1 MKTLFKNGQTSVIVR
16 VMILDTSSAI
26 GAGLTG
32 VVFNTA
38 GLNIS
43 TIADTESA
51 ATVYSTTGNTIET
64 ITTCGTFAAPTAT
77 KCRFKA
83 VDATNHP
90 GLYEIQIA
98 DARWAVSNAKS
109 LIVHVTGVTGGYS
122 APAEVQLSAID
133 INDATAAGISRID
146 EAISA
151 AKNVKA
157 GGIARAAFAT
167 DTGLQCLRSNTA
179 QSGSISTIQYDAG
192 ASAMLNFSVGCWV
205 YITSGTGVG
214 QVRMVQSYANATK
227 TATISPNWDTAPDN
241 TSIFAIIP
249 ASRIIAVDTAPSD
262 SSGVTTLLTRIAS
275 ALTITSGKVDV
286 NDKTGFSL
294 SAAGVQAIW
303 DALTSAL
310 TTVGSVGKY
319 IITSLSTYTGG
330 DTAGTTTLLSR
341 LTGPRATNLDNLDA
355 TVSSRSTYAGADTA
369 GTTTLLSRIASALT
383 ITGGKVDVNDK
394 TGFSLSPA
402 GVQAIWDAL
411 TSALTTVG
419 SVGKYIVTN
428 LSTYAGGDTA
438 GTTTLLA
445 RLTAQRASNLDFL
458 DTAISGVKDAVWTV
472 ASRTLTAFGFT
483 VNTNA
488 NATETDISNRLP
500 AVLING
506 HMDSSIQ
513 EIGVAKINA
522 AAFATAAITT
532 AAIQDGA
539 LTRLKFNADSGLQ
552 SVRSNTAQAGA
563 TTTITLD
570 AGASAVNDFY
580 KNDFVYI
587 TGGTGAGQCRLISA
601 YVGATKVATV
611 TTWVTNPDA
620 TSTFAIIPFD
630 AVASG
635 GGGGGATAADIW
647 TYATR
652 TLTGFGFTGVEIEVL
667 SPVLDSGDIEL
678 RMGYD
683 YTIASGQPIVWNF
696 TGLGVSL
703 AGATVEV
710 VHTDA
715 AETSYGWTITITNAG
730 QATQTVTAEATGAQT
745 AALGYPGSLQRKPF
759 RVKATLSGGA
769 QRVLAEGRLILS

>member
-16 VMILDTSSAI
+16 VMILDTSSST

-32 VVFNTA
+32 VAFNTA

-43 TIADTESA
+43 TIADTEST
-51 ATVYSTTGNTIET
+51 ATVYSTTGGTIET

-109 LIVHVTGVTGGYS
+109 LIIHVTGITGGYS

-133 INDATAAGISRID
+133 VNDATAAGISRID

-151 AKNVKA
+151 AKNIKA
-157 GGIARAAFAT
+157 GGIARAAFST
-167 DTGLQCLRSNTA
+167 DTGLQCVRSGTA
-179 QSGSISTIQYDAG
+179 QSGSVSTIQYDAG
-192 ASAMLNFSVGCWV
+192 ASAANNFSIGCWV

-214 QVRMVQSYANATK
+214 QVRMVQNYTNVSK
-227 TATISPNWDTAPDN
+227 TATVSPNWDTAPDA
-241 TSIFAIIP
+241 TSVFAILP
-249 ASRIIAVDTAPSD
+249 AANIRAVDTAPSD

-294 SAAGVQAIW
+294 SGAGIQGIW

-310 TTVGSVGKY
+310 TTNNSVGKY
-319 IITSLSTYTGG
+319 IVN
-330 DTAGTTTLLSR
+330 TL
-341 LTGPRATNLDNLDA
+341 
-355 TVSSRSTYAGADTA
+355 STYAGGDTT

-394 TGFSLSPA
+394 TGFSLSGA
-402 GVQAIWDAL
+402 GIQAIWDAL
-411 TSALTTVG
+411 TANLTTVG
-419 SVGKYIVTN
+419 SVGKYIVTTLSTYAGGDSSGVTTLLSRLTAPRATN
-428 LSTYAGGDTA
+428 LDNLDTTVSSRSTYAGGDTA
-438 GTTTLLA
+438 GTTTLLS

-458 DTAISGVKDAVWTV
+458 DTLVSGVKDAVWTV

-513 EIGVAKINA
+513 EVGVAKINA
-522 AAFATAAITT
+522 AAFATAAIT
-532 AAIQDGA
+532 ASAIQDGA
-539 LTRLKFNADSGLQ
+539 LTRLKFAADSGLQ

-563 TTTITLD
+563 ATTITLD

-580 KNDFVYI
+580 KNDFIYI
-587 TGGTGAGQCRLISA
+587 TGGTGAGQCRLISG

-611 TTWVTNPDA
+611 TTWATNPDV

-630 AVASG
+630 AVSS

-647 TYATR
+647 AYAQR
-652 TLTGFGFTGVEIEVL
+652 TLTGFDFTGVEIEVM

-683 YTIASGQPIVWNF
+683 YTTASGQPIVWNF

-715 AETSYGWTITITNAG
+715 SETSYGWTVTVTNAG
-730 QATQTVTAEATGAQT
+730 QATQTVTAQATGAQT